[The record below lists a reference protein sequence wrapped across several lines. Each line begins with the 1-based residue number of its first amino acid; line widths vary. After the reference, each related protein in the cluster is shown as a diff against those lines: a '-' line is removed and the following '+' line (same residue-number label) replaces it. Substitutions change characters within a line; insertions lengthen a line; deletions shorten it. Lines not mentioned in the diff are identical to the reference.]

1 MAFSLIF
8 IEILYFE
15 IQVEIW
21 ISTMYATKILNSN
34 DFKIVGNDA
43 ANHQV
48 SPESGYIPFSTK
60 VNLEND
66 GDLYSACSNL
76 TIVVS
81 VIVLGTIIGKGA

>member
-1 MAFSLIF
+1 MVFH
-8 IEILYFE
+8 
-15 IQVEIW
+15 
-21 ISTMYATKILNSN
+21 LNSN

-66 GDLYSACSNL
+66 GDLYSACSNP
-76 TIVVS
+76 TIVKS
-81 VIVLGTIIGKGA
+81 HAVLLAGVDRLILEPINLGAPNI